1 MVELVKFILSHLVD
15 HPDKLSIKEIEGE
28 TAIVYEIT
36 AEKSD
41 LGKIIGKQG
50 KIINSV
56 REVVRAAASKDNNK
70 KIQIE
75 VI

>member
-1 MVELVKFILSHLVD
+1 MLELVKFVLSHLVD
-15 HPDKLSIKEIEGE
+15 HPEQLAIKEIEVE
-28 TAIVYEIT
+28 TTTVYEIT
-36 AEKSD
+36 AAKSD

-56 REVVRAAASKDNNK
+56 REVVRAAASKDSNK

>member
-1 MVELVKFILSHLVD
+1 MLELVKFVLSHLVD
-15 HPDKLSIKEIEGE
+15 HPEQLAIKEIEGE
-28 TAIVYEIT
+28 TTTVYEIT
-36 AEKSD
+36 AAKSD

-56 REVVRAAASKDNNK
+56 REVVRAAASKDSNK